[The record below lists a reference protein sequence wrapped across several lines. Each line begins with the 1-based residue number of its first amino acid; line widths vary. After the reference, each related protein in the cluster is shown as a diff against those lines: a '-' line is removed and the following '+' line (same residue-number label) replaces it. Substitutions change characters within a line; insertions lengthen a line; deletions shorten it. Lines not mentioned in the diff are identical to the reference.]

1 MGGFAWVEERESDIY
16 TLVKA
21 RARRNLVSKFPSIKF
36 TTNEGTGANST
47 QYPTVYIHSIEGAER
62 GHDFENDNVNAFQF
76 YFQIEVTCSK
86 EQGRESTRTV
96 ISEVLDQFK
105 KLRFSVRTKPLYESD
120 TSIDTA
126 FARVSRVLA
135 EEDDVQV

>member
-1 MGGFAWVEERESDIY
+1 MGYAWVEERESDIY

-21 RARRNLVSKFPSIKF
+21 RSTRNLKTRFPNIKF

-47 QYPTVYIHSIEGAER
+47 QYPTVFIHSIEGAER
-62 GHDFENDNVNAFQF
+62 GQDLENNNVNAFQF
-76 YFQIEVTCSK
+76 FFQVEVTCSK

-96 ISEVLDQFK
+96 ISEVMDQFK
-105 KLRFSVRTKPLYESD
+105 KLRFTVRGKPIYDSD

-126 FARVSRVLA
+126 YARVSRVLG
-135 EEDDVQV
+135 EHDNVQM